1 MRTLFALTNLA
12 AILDAT
18 NPCEQLCQLDG
29 PDICTGGSWPRNG
42 GTCHGYF
49 VQPTGET
56 CYHNATTHDFC
67 PDTLPA
73 LTVEAASIRVS
84 RRRSQTTTT
93 EIPWNDA
100 DDSVF
105 RAPLGDSDGAFY
117 TTPWDDEEDNNED
130 PYDAALIAWMSRT
143 FSTAAR
149 VHAEWVATSE
159 APRDDGIFYTTPSPF
174 ENELPDGFQTW
185 DDEDNNEDS
194 NDGGFIAWMSR
205 AFTTAA
211 PVADDWTPRAGALE
225 DIRYTTPS
233 PLVDECA
240 RVCEVFSAADL
251 GNGYDLCE
259 NGETSTCYYN
269 TEIDEHVCRNL
280 YWSVDDQGTQGLVF
294 ERDPTMLSLEERT
307 APLTCLVAHGLV
319 FGPPQYHSDHVPRE
333 FSPNNLNMA
342 LHMFV
347 NSAPVQ
353 RRLAGGIENE
363 TSAIWYMLDRFAN
376 NDTSVS
382 VEVFDSVYNEVELGI
397 VVGAFSLL
405 AYHTEMVDTFA
416 ARLTPRISC
425 TGCSFTE
432 VSPDFI
438 GPIPVSY
445 MVGGNGTIGL
455 VETLSALLMRHGGT
469 AAASRFDCPNC
480 HHGYNISSTF
490 TLTHAPEILTFAV
503 MQSRS
508 QGHISLPL
516 VLNLTDVIGENS
528 LPNPIYRLY
537 AFAENNQTAT
547 IRINDEWFIS
557 NNGTNLV
564 PTAPVITE
572 SSIVSNSVSL
582 VLYERV

>member
-56 CYHNATTHDFC
+56 CYHNATTHLSC

-73 LTVEAASIRVS
+73 LTVEAASIRVP

-130 PYDAALIAWMSRT
+130 LYDAALIALISRALT
-143 FSTAAR
+143 TSAAPGDDDWVSR
-149 VHAEWVATSE
+149 AEALV
-159 APRDDGIFYTTPSPF
+159 
-174 ENELPDGFQTW
+174 
-185 DDEDNNEDS
+185 DEDY
-194 NDGGFIAWMSR
+194 
-205 AFTTAA
+205 
-211 PVADDWTPRAGALE
+211 
-225 DIRYTTPS
+225 RYTTPS

-240 RVCEVFSAADL
+240 RVCEEFSAADR

-280 YWSVDDQGTQGLVF
+280 YWSVDDHGTRGLIF
-294 ERDPTMLSLEERT
+294 EADASTLSLEDHN

-353 RRLAGGIENE
+353 RRLAGGINNE
-363 TSAIWYMLDRFAN
+363 TLGIWHLLDRFAN

-382 VEVFDSVYNEVELGI
+382 VEMFDSSYNEVELGI
-397 VVGAFSLL
+397 VVGALSLL